1 MLRIIKYTILVTLIF
16 YINACNSST
25 QPDLLNSARGVDS
38 NSINLSAY
46 NAEFINEI
54 ANIRAKGANCGG
66 PTDPLRYNPKLEAAA
81 KAHAKDMAVN
91 HFIQHDGSGTAT
103 DPARKANG
111 IGSTFIDRIIFFG
124 YPAKT
129 HDLVG
134 ETIAHTKNSVIKS
147 EDLREHFKRALKIII
162 NDPPHCKI
170 LMNPRFQDVGI
181 GVYKVKDG
189 YYWVIDYGE
198 VVK

>member
-1 MLRIIKYTILVTLIF
+1 MFRSIKYTIFITLIV
-16 YINACNSST
+16 ILSACSSSNTANSTS
-25 QPDLLNSARGVDS
+25 SAVAVDK
-38 NSINLSAY
+38 NMVNLSPYKAQ
-46 NAEFINEI
+46 FVNEI
-54 ANIRAKGANCGG
+54 ANIRARGASCGG
-66 PTDPLRYNPKLEAAA
+66 PVDPLRTNPQLEAAA
-81 KAHAKDMAVN
+81 NAHAKDMALN
-91 HFIQHDGSGTAT
+91 HFVQHDGSGTVT

-134 ETIAHTKNSVIKS
+134 ETITHTKNSLVRSKDIRK
-147 EDLREHFKRALKIII
+147 HFKRALQIIL

-181 GVYKVKDG
+181 GVYKSNDG
-189 YYWVIDYGE
+189 YYWAIDYGE